1 MISNDGSKSFKEYPC
16 IVFSLPSKM
25 ASSPTN
31 CLSEA
36 RVPDGNCLSEAR
48 VPDGNCLSEARV
60 PDGNFSYESV
70 LLHSTDPELPY
81 RRRAEEEKLA
91 IHYGQLKL
99 LISEIYFL
107 TLYGMSP
114 IGDTVTVV
122 YAGAAPGI
130 HIPFLS
136 RMFPQIDFHLY
147 DPARFRI
154 EATDK
159 IHLYTQY
166 FTAEDAQKWTRAE
179 RESLGEKPSDS
190 RSTSRA
196 ERERILFISD
206 IRSLDDDD
214 LVTTKVTNIESQR
227 RIEEEVNKN
236 MREQEEYYKII
247 RPYRALLKMRLPYA
261 YSWTSSSSYRY
272 LNGSIFKQAFAPQ
285 TSTETRLV
293 PSGDEIDYDIRK
305 YESQMFHHNVIIR
318 EKMRYNIPVTDPK
331 CGLTNDYDS
340 AYTMFVL
347 TKYLTVKMGSSPPA
361 ETLRQLARDM
371 LASLNQKNTLLSLRT
386 GPIHSTT
393 KIAKCRQSRKGTRV
407 KVGVERTRSRPG
419 SSKPAP
425 VTGP

>member
-1 MISNDGSKSFKEYPC
+1 MMALNHSRNIRVLY
-16 IVFSLPSKM
+16 SLFLRKM

-31 CLSEA
+31 SLSNA
-36 RVPDGNCLSEAR
+36 RVPDGNCLSNAR
-48 VPDGNCLSEARV
+48 VPDGNCLSNARV
-60 PDGNFSYESV
+60 PDGTFSHESI

-107 TLYGMSP
+107 TLYAMDH

-136 RMFPQIDFHLY
+136 RMFPQVDFHLY
-147 DPARFRI
+147 DPACFRI

-166 FTAEDAQKWTRAE
+166 FTAEDAQKWI
-179 RESLGEKPSDS
+179 
-190 RSTSRA
+190 RA

-227 RIEEEVNKN
+227 RVEEEVNKN

-247 RPYRALLKMRLPYA
+247 RPHRALLKMRLPYA
-261 YSWTSSSSYRY
+261 YAWTTSSSYRY
-272 LNGSIFKQAFAPQ
+272 LNGSIFKQSFAPQ

-347 TKYLTVKMGSSPPA
+347 TKYLTVKMGTAPPA
-361 ETLRQLARDM
+361 ETLRQFARDM

-393 KIAKCRQSRKGTRV
+393 KIAKCRQNRKGTRV
-407 KVGVERTRSRPG
+407 K
-419 SSKPAP
+419 K
-425 VTGP
+425 